1 MSWNDYELNRRSMEM
16 KSTASLFE
24 DRMRNANMDGMK
36 KMAEA
41 MKRTAELA
49 LERLEEIKQ

>member
-1 MSWNDYELNRRSMEM
+1 MEM

-49 LERLEEIKQ
+49 LERLEEIKE

>member
-24 DRMRNANMDGMK
+24 ERMRNANMEGMK

-49 LERLEEIKQ
+49 LERLGEIRK